1 MLIIG
6 LTGGIGSGKSIVA
19 SRFQKLGMP
28 VIDADTITRELVEP
42 GQPALREIVAQFGPD
57 ILQPDGRLDRPYL
70 RDRIFSNPDD
80 RRILEDILHPLA
92 QKEVQQRIARL
103 KAPYCILSVPLLIES
118 GWSAMV
124 DRILVVDSPRE
135 AQVQRTITRDKTSR
149 QQVEAIIDSQVDR
162 ETRLAAA
169 DDILEN
175 DSDLASLYSQ
185 VDILHEEYLHLAQ
198 ANK

>member
-1 MLIIG
+1 
-6 LTGGIGSGKSIVA
+6 
-19 SRFQKLGMP
+19 
-28 VIDADTITRELVEP
+28 
-42 GQPALREIVAQFGPD
+42 VAQFGPD

>member
-135 AQVQRTITRDKTSR
+135 AQAQRTITRDKTSR
-149 QQVEAIIDSQVDR
+149 QQVEAIIDSQADR

>member
-19 SRFQKLGMP
+19 SRFQELGMP

-149 QQVEAIIDSQVDR
+149 QQVEAIIDSQADR

>member
-19 SRFQKLGMP
+19 SRFQELGMP

-135 AQVQRTITRDKTSR
+135 AQIQRTITRDKTSR